1 MSSTL
6 RQGSSSHFAILIFLG
21 GNGEMCR
28 HLSLLVPDTLT
39 ATNQNDNFIVLIL
52 VSGKMTQTK
61 TKRTICPQRGRQNV
75 GHVLP
80 GANGHCVR

>member
-61 TKRTICPQRGRQNV
+61 AKRTTCP
-75 GHVLP
+75 
-80 GANGHCVR
+80 